1 MSPAQPKHTWPSQV
15 LQPCTR
21 PTMLPSVGRYWV
33 GRYVGSNRRGLW
45 LCVLLRLWRCP
56 CVCVHARHVRSC
68 ACVMQVPRECE
79 LSTQGEGERA
89 AREREPSKGN
99 EGKPAQKGAEPAV
112 ASKSA
117 RWSKV
122 RSFFDMLRAGHS
134 ACASRRPFLV
144 LLLEWDRHIYIQDAC
159 KQAYL
164 AKLLL
169 RHLIYVIHLLLP
181 ATQLVCLTRAPFPHQ
196 LVRCCRVGTRFSA
209 RRPLSLAGSRRSPV
223 IRSQA
228 RCAYAPRTVGRGMNA
243 ALL

>member
-1 MSPAQPKHTWPSQV
+1 
-15 LQPCTR
+15 
-21 PTMLPSVGRYWV
+21 
-33 GRYVGSNRRGLW
+33 
-45 LCVLLRLWRCP
+45 
-56 CVCVHARHVRSC
+56 
-68 ACVMQVPRECE
+68 VMQVPRECG

-144 LLLEWDRHIYIQDAC
+144 LLLEWDRHIYITDAC

-181 ATQLVCLTRAPFPHQ
+181 ATQLDCLTRAPFPHQ
-196 LVRCCRVGTRFSA
+196 VVRCCRVGTRFTT
-209 RRPLSLAGSRRSPV
+209 RRPLSRAGSRRSPIIRSRRSPV